1 MLVSAG
7 ADLRVILWDVT
18 DPTHP
23 RPLGLP
29 VTGHADPVKS
39 LSLSR
44 DGRTLASGSFSE
56 VQLWD
61 LTDLAQP
68 RPLGPPLA
76 GDLLGADALLF
87 SPDGNTLITG
97 DFGPATTRDLSQ
109 LNALR
114 DNTRRV
120 ACDRTGRGLN
130 PDEWARYVQGI
141 EYQDTCSG

>member
-61 LTDLAQP
+61 LRIWP
-68 RPLGPPLA
+68 GP
-76 GDLLGADALLF
+76 DRSDRR
-87 SPDGNTLITG
+87 S
-97 DFGPATTRDLSQ
+97 PATCSAPTRCCSPP
-109 LNALR
+109 
-114 DNTRRV
+114 
-120 ACDRTGRGLN
+120 TGT
-130 PDEWARYVQGI
+130 P
-141 EYQDTCSG
+141 